1 MIIIYGIPEEVGRCY
16 SCKEAVRLCEEH
28 KLEYTFIPV
37 LYNTPEGFD
46 YHRETIISLAKLLN
60 KQNLSIMYPQIFID
74 DKPVGG
80 LSGLK
85 SYIGDI
91 YE

>member
-1 MIIIYGIPEEVGRCY
+1 MITIYGIPEEVGRCY
-16 SCKEAVRLCEEH
+16 SCKEAIRLCN
-28 KLEYTFIPV
+28 EYGIEYKFIPV
-37 LYNTPEGFD
+37 LYNTKDGFD
-46 YHRETIISLAKLLN
+46 YHRDTIVSLAKLLN
-60 KQNLSIMYPQIFID
+60 KQNLSIIYPQIFID